1 MLVLFLYN
9 YRLTTVT
16 SCFIVDIE
24 ISTTERGKKEIT
36 RMMIR
41 IMTKTAKVAS
51 AWKVNYKRGFG
62 KLTFKYFEFFV
73 YYRVCIINV

>member
-1 MLVLFLYN
+1 
-9 YRLTTVT
+9 VT

-51 AWKVNYKRGFG
+51 AWKVKVVFS
-62 KLTFKYFEFFV
+62 KYW
-73 YYRVCIINV
+73 Y

>member
-24 ISTTERGKKEIT
+24 ISTIERGKKGIT
-36 RMMIR
+36 RMVIM

-51 AWKVNYKRGFG
+51 AWKVNVVLASIGISILSGIGSFITSG
-62 KLTFKYFEFFV
+62 
-73 YYRVCIINV
+73 